1 MMGVILIVFLR
12 GHYVIIDPELRN
24 VLVTNLIPKL
34 TVDQLKK
41 WYVAVSK

>member
-1 MMGVILIVFLR
+1 MGVILMGFVR
-12 GHYVIIDPELRN
+12 GDNIIMDPKLRN

>member
-1 MMGVILIVFLR
+1 MGAVLIVFSR
-12 GHYVIIDPELRN
+12 GHYVIIAPELRN